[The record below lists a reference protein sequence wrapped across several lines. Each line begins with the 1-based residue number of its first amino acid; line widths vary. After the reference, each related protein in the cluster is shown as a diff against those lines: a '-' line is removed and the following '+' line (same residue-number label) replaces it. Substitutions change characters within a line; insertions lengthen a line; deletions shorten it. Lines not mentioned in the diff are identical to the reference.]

1 MFISCI
7 SSLHLKRSLVASLCA
22 SARYQ
27 GLSTCT
33 RNIWPS
39 TSINS
44 LHMPST
50 EIIRELEN
58 HTSNKALGTQSTAA
72 QPQVYARASRLYVIL
87 VQNSQQALFFPSPR
101 PGTLY
106 SEFQVTSHGHIHA
119 CTDRHVAEQYNCYTN
134 PFLWLL
140 CIIAFSPTSN
150 LKYTSP
156 SPSPSLKPTTKAI
169 KGLTT
174 NCEVINYLVAG
185 SKAKPPG
192 ILSPPV
198 LRMTALS
205 SVSKSSTSM
214 FPVIGSVQY
223 RLLVTQSSAIS
234 SVDYRHGISQ
244 IIGKQ
249 NSVETSRWKLTSGMH
264 LQADKP

>member
-1 MFISCI
+1 MF
-7 SSLHLKRSLVASLCA
+7 HLRYWCKTADRFSFFPHQGQGHCTVSFKSLVMNAS
-22 SARYQ
+22 
-27 GLSTCT
+27 
-33 RNIWPS
+33 
-39 TSINS
+39 
-44 LHMPST
+44 M
-50 EIIRELEN
+50 
-58 HTSNKALGTQSTAA
+58 
-72 QPQVYARASRLYVIL
+72 
-87 VQNSQQALFFPSPR
+87 
-101 PGTLY
+101 
-106 SEFQVTSHGHIHA
+106 HA
-119 CTDRHVAEQYNCYTN
+119 CTDHHVAEQYNCYTN

-249 NSVETSRWKLTSGMH
+249 NSVETSR
-264 LQADKP
+264 